1 MIGIGGI
8 GDKDNDSALMKLILS
23 EKISS
28 VNFSVKSFKDL
39 FQAEKNMRNKFEYT
53 TLMVLCKF
61 CPTMLNCDWA
71 LELVLE
77 QNG

>member
-23 EKISS
+23 EKISN
-28 VNFSVKSFKDL
+28 VNFSMKSFKDL
-39 FQAEKNMRNKFEYT
+39 FQEEKNMKNKYEYT

-61 CPTMLNCDWA
+61 CPIMLNYDWA
-71 LELVLE
+71 LELILE
-77 QNG
+77 